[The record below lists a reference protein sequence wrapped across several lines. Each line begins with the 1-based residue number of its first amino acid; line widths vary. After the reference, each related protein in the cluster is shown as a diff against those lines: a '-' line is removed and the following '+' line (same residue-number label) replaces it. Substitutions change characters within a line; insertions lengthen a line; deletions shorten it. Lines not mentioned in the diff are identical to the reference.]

1 MDEVFE
7 NWFSLFQLG
16 THVILLIL
24 MPLRADIVVHRL
36 VSNQTIALKRK
47 VLFRFHVITCRH
59 FAGQS

>member
-36 VSNQTIALKRK
+36 VSYQTIALKRK
-47 VLFRFHVITCRH
+47 VLLCFHVITGGH